1 MPQIKLRGIELDIVR
16 KLSKQLID
24 ELSVLTQSPR
34 DYFTLEVIHTTFV
47 MDGEIVP
54 GYPFVEI
61 AWFDRG
67 QEIQDQAAKAVS
79 CLLNQTGY
87 PSVDIMFTVLE
98 KPRYYENG
106 EHYGYP

>member
-1 MPQIKLRGIELDIVR
+1 MPQIKMRGIETDKIR

-24 ELSVLTQSPR
+24 ELTALTQSPR
-34 DYFTLEVIHTTFV
+34 NDFTLEVIHSTFV
-47 MDGEIVP
+47 LDGEIVS

-67 QEIQDQAAKAVS
+67 QEIQDQVAQAIS
-79 CLLNQTGY
+79 RLLNEAGY
-87 PSVDIMFTVLE
+87 PSVDIMFTILE

-106 EHYGYP
+106 EHY

>member
-1 MPQIKLRGIELDIVR
+1 MPQIKMRGVQTNTIC

-34 DYFTLEVIHTTFV
+34 DDFTLEVIQSTFIL
-47 MDGEIVP
+47 DGEVVP

-67 QEIQDQAAKAVS
+67 QEMQDQVAKAITRI
-79 CLLNQTGY
+79 LNEADY
-87 PSVDIMFTVLE
+87 PSVDIMFSILK
-98 KPRYYENG
+98 KPCYYENG
-106 EHYGYP
+106 EHY

>member
-1 MPQIKLRGIELDIVR
+1 MPQIKMRGIETETAC

-24 ELSVLTQSPR
+24 ELAVLTQSPR
-34 DYFTLEVIHTTFV
+34 DYFTLEVIHSTFV
-47 MDGEIVP
+47 MDGDVVP

-67 QEIQDQAAKAVS
+67 QEIQDQVAKTIS
-79 CLLNQTGY
+79 GLLNQAGH

-98 KPRYYENG
+98 KLRYYENG
-106 EHYGYP
+106 EHY